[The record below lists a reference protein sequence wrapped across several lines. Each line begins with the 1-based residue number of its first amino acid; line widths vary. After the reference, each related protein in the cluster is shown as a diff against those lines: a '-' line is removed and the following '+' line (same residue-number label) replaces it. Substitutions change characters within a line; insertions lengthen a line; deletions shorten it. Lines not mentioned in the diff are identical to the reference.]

1 MQKDSNSNVNS
12 NINSSND
19 YNKEMAK
26 IYLNVYIKC
35 LNFKSEKEKTNEKYK
50 NIINCDDFKNTY
62 KYFAER
68 ITHE

>member
-1 MQKDSNSNVNS
+1 MQKEKDSNSNMNT
-12 NINSSND
+12 NSSND

-68 ITHE
+68 IIDE